1 MNMEQEIS
9 ALEKIFNEFY
19 VNFNSTKC
27 TSYPDMLVYK
37 VYGLRASEEAKRANE
52 LIKQMNL
59 PLIAKTNSTTNG
71 IFNDSIVIKPLN
83 NNENE

>member
-1 MNMEQEIS
+1 MEQEIS

-27 TSYPDMLVYK
+27 TSYPYMLVYK

-52 LIKQMNL
+52 LIKEMNL
-59 PLIAKTNSTTNG
+59 PLIAKTNYHNG
-71 IFNDSIVIKPLN
+71 IFSDSIVIVPLN